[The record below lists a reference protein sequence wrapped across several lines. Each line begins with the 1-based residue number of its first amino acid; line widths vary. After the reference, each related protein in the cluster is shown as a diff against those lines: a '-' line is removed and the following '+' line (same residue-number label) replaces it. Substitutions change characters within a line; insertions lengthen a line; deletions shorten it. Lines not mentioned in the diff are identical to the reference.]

1 MYSRIDIYNYNYL
14 YNRVFFFCL
23 NIELN
28 LLCLNDDF
36 NIIDYKSPIKVL
48 SMQNT
53 EIPKQNFKMLS

>member
-14 YNRVFFFCL
+14 YKPCFFCL